1 MEAYKKSMQSL
12 IKWVILGLIVSLCIT
27 VGLYIYS
34 QQQMNKTH
42 ICDFIHGIQTGIFT
56 GLFLGLIFSVIKIKR
71 ILKDESS
78 LKQAYIKSHDERS
91 QFIFFKIGTTSFY
104 IETFILF
111 LGIIISGF
119 FNATV
124 AITLLA
130 VLFIKLIL
138 KKILKVYFEK
148 AY

>member
-12 IKWVILGLIVSLCIT
+12 VKWIILGLIVSLGIT

-34 QQQMNKTH
+34 QQQMNKAH
-42 ICDFIHGIQTGIFT
+42 ISDFIHGLQTGIFT
-56 GLFLGLIFSVIKIKR
+56 GLFLGLILGIIKIKK

-78 LKQAYIKSHDERS
+78 LKKAYVKSHDERS
-91 QFIFFKIGTTSFY
+91 QFIFSKIGTTSFY
-104 IETFILF
+104 IEAFILF
-111 LGIIISGF
+111 LGITISGF
-119 FNATV
+119 FNAIV
-124 AITLLA
+124 AITLLV
-130 VLFIKLIL
+130 VLLIKLIL